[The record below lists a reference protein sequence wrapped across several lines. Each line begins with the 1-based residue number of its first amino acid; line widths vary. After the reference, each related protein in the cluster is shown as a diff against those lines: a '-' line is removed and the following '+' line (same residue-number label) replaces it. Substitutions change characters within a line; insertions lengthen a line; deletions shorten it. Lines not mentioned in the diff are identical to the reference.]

1 MGNDQL
7 AWHRPKCEERQHC
20 CQVSPHSNVDG
31 KEDED
36 DVENDDDVVD
46 EDDYENEDVEEDVL
60 DDHEQDLCV
69 SIPLSRVVKI
79 FLFTFTFHSRFKLSD
94 CKV

>member
-1 MGNDQL
+1 MD
-7 AWHRPKCEERQHC
+7 
-20 CQVSPHSNVDG
+20 D
-31 KEDED
+31 D

-46 EDDYENEDVEEDVL
+46 EDGCENEDVEEDVL

>member
-1 MGNDQL
+1 MD
-7 AWHRPKCEERQHC
+7 
-20 CQVSPHSNVDG
+20 D
-31 KEDED
+31 D

-46 EDDYENEDVEEDVL
+46 EDDYENDDDEEDVL
-60 DDHEQDLCV
+60 DVHEQDLCV

>member
-1 MGNDQL
+1 MNSAYKHLLG
-7 AWHRPKCEERQHC
+7 HHPSTF
-20 CQVSPHSNVDG
+20 VVD
-31 KEDED
+31 D
-36 DVENDDDVVD
+36 DVENDNDVVD
-46 EDDYENEDVEEDVL
+46 EDESENEDVEEDVL
-60 DDHEQDLCV
+60 DYHEQDLCV

>member
-1 MGNDQL
+1 M
-7 AWHRPKCEERQHC
+7 CQHSVE
-20 CQVSPHSNVDG
+20 QAG
-31 KEDED
+31 QD
-36 DVENDDDVVD
+36 DDDDVVV
-46 EDDYENEDVEEDVL
+46 DDDDDDVQD
-60 DDHEQDLCV
+60 DLCV